1 MAFLPSA
8 HALFED
14 AEARRAILELR
25 QRFDASAQEN
35 AQMRRSLL
43 DLQAQIETLRG
54 DLAELRGQNEQL
66 AREASEIQ
74 RTQNDLAQGVDERSS
89 RFEPGEVQVDGL
101 RFIAQPQ
108 ERNDFEVALEQF
120 RAGNFAAARKSFA
133 AFINT
138 YKQSGYLPSARFRLA
153 NTQYADR
160 DYKNAV
166 QNYRAVVNAGPQHE
180 KSARSGLVSGELP
193 IGVEG
198 QQVGPP
204 NLGGLAAGLPQQRCC
219 RHGQVIAQ

>member
-54 DLAELRGQNEQL
+54 DLAQLRGQNEQL

-74 RTQNDLAQGVDERSS
+74 RTQNDLAQGVDERLS
-89 RFEPGEVQVDGL
+89 RFEPGEVQVDGNEG
-101 RFIAQPQ
+101 IAGALDLADQFHDFPIVQQQLAGAGRIGDDMCGCGCQRRDVHADQ
-108 ERNDFEVALEQF
+108 EDFATLDDDVGFLDVHPAGTNGLDLPTLE
-120 RAGNFAAARKSFA
+120 GNSRLVFLLDEEIVKGFFVVGYAHC
-133 AFINT
+133 ILL
-138 YKQSGYLPSARFRLA
+138 YCLQS
-153 NTQYADR
+153 
-160 DYKNAV
+160 
-166 QNYRAVVNAGPQHE
+166 
-180 KSARSGLVSGELP
+180 
-193 IGVEG
+193 I
-198 QQVGPP
+198 
-204 NLGGLAAGLPQQRCC
+204 
-219 RHGQVIAQ
+219 

>member
-1 MAFLPSA
+1 M
-8 HALFED
+8 
-14 AEARRAILELR
+14 LR
-25 QRFDASAQEN
+25 QR
-35 AQMRRSLL
+35 
-43 DLQAQIETLRG
+43 IG
-54 DLAELRGQNEQL
+54 DVA
-66 AREASEIQ
+66 AA
-74 RTQNDLAQGVDERSS
+74 AA
-89 RFEPGEVQVDGL
+89 QVDGL

-138 YKQSGYLPSARFRLA
+138 YKQSGYLPSARFWLA

-180 KSARSGLVSGELP
+180 KAPEAALSLANCQLELKDSKSARQTLEALLRDY
-193 IGVEG
+193 
-198 QQVGPP
+198 P
-204 NLGGLAAGLPQQRCC
+204 NSDAAATGKSLLNSLK
-219 RHGQVIAQ
+219 